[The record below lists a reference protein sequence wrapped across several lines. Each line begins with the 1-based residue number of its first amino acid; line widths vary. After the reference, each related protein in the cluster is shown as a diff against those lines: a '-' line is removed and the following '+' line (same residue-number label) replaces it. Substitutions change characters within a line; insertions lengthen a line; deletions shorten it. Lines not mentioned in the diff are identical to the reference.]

1 MSNFSWMVVG
11 QAAQGLILVAIGYLS
26 RHLKKLAKST
36 EARMKMGTRS
46 GNEV

>member
-1 MSNFSWMVVG
+1 MNNFSWMIVG
-11 QAAQGLILVAIGYLS
+11 QATQGVILVAVGYLY
-26 RHLKKLAKST
+26 RHLKKLAKTT

>member
-11 QAAQGLILVAIGYLS
+11 QAAQGLLLVAIGYLY

-46 GNEV
+46 VNEV

>member
-1 MSNFSWMVVG
+1 MINFSWMIIG
-11 QAAQGLILVAIGYLS
+11 QAAQGVILVAVGYLY
-26 RHLKKLAKST
+26 RHLKKLAKTT

>member
-11 QAAQGLILVAIGYLS
+11 QAAQGLILVAIGYLY

-46 GNEV
+46 VNEV